1 MDERRDMGED
11 YLNLFKGSRK
21 DFIKDLASDGRLE
34 DQVRVCQ
41 EFIPLGRVQ
50 QRVIK
55 CTKWQRGKAWWLW
68 ELEAV

>member
-11 YLNLFKGSRK
+11 DLNLFKGSRK
-21 DFIKDLASDGRLE
+21 DFIKDLASNRRFE

-41 EFIPLGRVQ
+41 EFMTLGRIQ

-55 CTKWQRGKAWWLW
+55 CTK
-68 ELEAV
+68 